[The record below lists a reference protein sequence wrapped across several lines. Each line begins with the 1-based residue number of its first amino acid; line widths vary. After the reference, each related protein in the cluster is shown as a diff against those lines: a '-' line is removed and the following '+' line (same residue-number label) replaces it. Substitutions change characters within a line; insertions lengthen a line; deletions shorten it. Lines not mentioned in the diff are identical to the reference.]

1 MNFIDIVIIIF
12 ILIFIVTGFKRG
24 FLSSLIEL
32 GGIIISVALSLIFY
46 TPFGSFLEGLGISQI
61 YSSALAFL
69 IIWFLILVIYNLIS
83 MTLYELVPLKLQE
96 SFVNKIFGIFPGF
109 IKGIIIVTLL
119 IALLVSL
126 PIPIFTPE
134 ASEESEL
141 ASPFINFSTVITSV
155 GGDIFGDPLRH
166 AFGFFTIET
175 GEDEFIE
182 LNYTVQDPVI
192 NSSAEKE
199 MLQYLN
205 QERRER
211 GLPELVM
218 DETLRE
224 VARAHSTDMFQKG
237 YFAHVDPDGVT
248 AFERMNEGGV
258 TYFYAGENLAFAPTV
273 STAHNG
279 LMASPGHKENM
290 LRPEFRRVGIGVVQ
304 GGKHGMMFTQKFTD

>member
-12 ILIFIVTGFKRG
+12 IFIFIVTGFRRG

-32 GGIIISVALSLIFY
+32 GGIIVSVAFSLIFHI
-46 TPFGSFLEGLGISQI
+46 PFGSFLEGLGVSQI

-69 IIWFLILVIYNLIS
+69 IIWSITLVIYNLIS
-83 MTLYELVPLKLQE
+83 MTLYQLVPLKLQE
-96 SFVNKIFGIFPGF
+96 SFVNKVFGIFPGF
-109 IKGIIIVTLL
+109 IIGIIIVTLI
-119 IALLVSL
+119 IALLISL
-126 PIPIFTPE
+126 PIPIFTSE
-134 ASEESEL
+134 ASEESNL
-141 ASPFINFSTVITSV
+141 ASPFLNFSTVITSI
-155 GGDIFGDPLRH
+155 GGNIFGEPLQH

-175 GEDEFIE
+175 GEDEFID
-182 LNYTVQDPVI
+182 LNYTVQDPVV

-199 MLQYLN
+199 MLQFLN
-205 QERRER
+205 QERQER

-224 VARAHSTDMFQKG
+224 VARVHSTDMFQRG

-248 AFERMNEGGV
+248 AFERMNEGGI
-258 TYFYAGENLAFAPTV
+258 TYIYAGENLAFAPAV

-279 LMASPGHKENM
+279 LMNSPGHKENI